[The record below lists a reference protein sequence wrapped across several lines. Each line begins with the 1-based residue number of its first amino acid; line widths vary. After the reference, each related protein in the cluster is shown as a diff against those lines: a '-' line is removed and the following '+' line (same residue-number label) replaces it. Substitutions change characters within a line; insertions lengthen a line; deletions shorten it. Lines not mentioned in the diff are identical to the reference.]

1 VAGDLWYQKHKRGGD
16 LCYQIEEKER
26 GEDALYQK
34 G

>member
-1 VAGDLWYQKHKRGGD
+1 MAGDLWYQKHKRGGD
-16 LCYQIEEKER
+16 LWYQIEEER